1 MFFPL
6 ISLVI
11 QDIICNLAYGKI
23 DAIGNKYK
31 FLYIKKMSKVYHPQV
46 AEVLQSA
53 FKELRHTKR
62 MTVKEMCDDGAA
74 MSLSMFYRVKKGRL
88 LNTVPYSRIVNFY
101 ARHLPEPK
109 ANDLMIRFVKA
120 WIAEDLGKD
129 SKV

>member
-1 MFFPL
+1 
-6 ISLVI
+6 
-11 QDIICNLAYGKI
+11 
-23 DAIGNKYK
+23 
-31 FLYIKKMSKVYHPQV
+31 
-46 AEVLQSA
+46 
-53 FKELRHTKR
+53 
-62 MTVKEMCDDGAA
+62 